1 MVGEDGLSALFFGL
15 ALVATLAAMPQH
27 SAAALSSPPSVVKTE
42 FIFETAPFA
51 SCHASTIAETRGGLI
66 AAWFGGTSEGRPD
79 VGIWISRREGTA
91 WSPPIEVATGAQPDG
106 SRLPC
111 WNPVLHQAGKG
122 DLLLFYKVGP
132 SPSRWWGMM
141 MTSPDGGKT
150 WKAPRRLPEGILGPV
165 KNHPLALDDG
175 TILCGSSTEDGG
187 WRVHFE
193 RTSDRGAS
201 WEKTAPINDGRE
213 AGLIQPALLR
223 LADASIAALM
233 RSMKGR
239 IYVSRSDDAG
249 RTWTPPA
256 PTELP
261 NPNSGIDAVTL
272 RDGRHVLVYNPLE
285 RGRDRLS
292 VAVSADAVHWTTA
305 LALEAE
311 PGQEFSYP
319 AVIQAADGTVHITYT
334 WKRRRIKHIAV
345 DPSALFAADKSDASH
360 LNNPISRLPR

>member
-1 MVGEDGLSALFFGL
+1 
-15 ALVATLAAMPQH
+15 
-27 SAAALSSPPSVVKTE
+27 
-42 FIFETAPFA
+42 
-51 SCHASTIAETRGGLI
+51 
-66 AAWFGGTSEGRPD
+66 
-79 VGIWISRREGTA
+79 
-91 WSPPIEVATGAQPDG
+91 
-106 SRLPC
+106 
-111 WNPVLHQAGKG
+111 
-122 DLLLFYKVGP
+122 
-132 SPSRWWGMM
+132 

-150 WKAPRRLPEGILGPV
+150 WKAPRRLPDGILGPV
-165 KNHPLALDDG
+165 KNHPLALGDG

-193 RTSDRGAS
+193 RTPDRGVS

-213 AGLIQPALLR
+213 VGLIQPALLR
-223 LADASIAALM
+223 VADASIAALM
-233 RSMKGR
+233 RSTKGR

-292 VAVSADAVHWTTA
+292 VAVSGDAVHWTTT
-305 LALEAE
+305 LALENE

-334 WKRRRIKHIAV
+334 WKRRRIKHVAV
-345 DPSALFAADKSDASH
+345 DPSALAAAGKSDASH
-360 LNNPISRLPR
+360 LNNPISRLLR